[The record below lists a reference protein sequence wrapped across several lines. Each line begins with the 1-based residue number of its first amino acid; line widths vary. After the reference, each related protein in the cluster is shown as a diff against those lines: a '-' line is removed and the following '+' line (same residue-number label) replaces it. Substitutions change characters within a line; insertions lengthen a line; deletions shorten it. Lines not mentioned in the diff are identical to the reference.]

1 MKKIFAIALIVSLGW
16 ALLVQATVTGSYRA
30 SVAPNEPYE
39 WTFTPTAP
47 GPVRVHVELRPLE
60 VWASAQ
66 LYAPNHNEPVAATMG
81 ASSFDLLAEADEE
94 SINQPWRVVLLH
106 TNSVAITA
114 ELYITF
120 PKLFCVEI
128 AAELGIRIFYEE
140 EAGEVETY
148 HCDQMWRALRSLGLN
163 LVDGLRKIL
172 FLPPSDRVEGRFL
185 SAERTLEMYRMTP
198 GRRFTGVFYHE
209 LGHFVH
215 IIKLG
220 FSLKRE
226 WTALHKNSGA
236 DMINYVREPFGG
248 PPTYAMT
255 NEYEDFAVTFSAY
268 ILNTKELFDLGISRK
283 ENVGKT
289 ILLEKAKLMA
299 QVFLHYKDGKHRTHI
314 SIDSAQGIRS
324 SPSSGLRSHSPQKAC
339 RISPSRSAW
348 EIF

>member
-66 LYAPNHNEPVAATMG
+66 LYAPTRSEPVVATMG

-106 TNSVAITA
+106 TNSTALTA

-140 EAGEVETY
+140 EAGEIEDY

-172 FLPPSDRVEGRFL
+172 FLPPFNEVEGRFL
-185 SAERTLEMYRMTP
+185 SAERILEMYRMTP

-220 FSLKRE
+220 ASLKRE
-226 WTALHKNSGA
+226 WASLHKNSGS

-299 QVFLHYKDGKHRTHI
+299 QVFLHYKDGAPYTYIYRFGSGYPVVPIERAEVPLTAEGLP
-314 SIDSAQGIRS
+314 DFTEPIR
-324 SPSSGLRSHSPQKAC
+324 
-339 RISPSRSAW
+339 W

>member
-39 WTFTPTAP
+39 WTFTPTAL
-47 GPVRVHVELRPLE
+47 GPVRVHFELRPLE
-60 VWASAQ
+60 LWASAQ
-66 LYAPNHNEPVAATMG
+66 LYAPTHTEPVAETMG

-106 TNSVAITA
+106 TNSTALTA

-140 EAGEVETY
+140 EAGEIEDY

-172 FLPPSDRVEGRFL
+172 FLPPSNEVEGRFL
-185 SAERTLEMYRMTP
+185 PAERILEMYRMTP

-220 FSLKRE
+220 ASLKRE
-226 WTALHKNSGA
+226 WASLHKTPARIWSTTSA
-236 DMINYVREPFGG
+236 SPSAAR
-248 PPTYAMT
+248 PPT
-255 NEYEDFAVTFSAY
+255 
-268 ILNTKELFDLGISRK
+268 
-283 ENVGKT
+283 
-289 ILLEKAKLMA
+289 
-299 QVFLHYKDGKHRTHI
+299 
-314 SIDSAQGIRS
+314 
-324 SPSSGLRSHSPQKAC
+324 P
-339 RISPSRSAW
+339 
-348 EIF
+348 